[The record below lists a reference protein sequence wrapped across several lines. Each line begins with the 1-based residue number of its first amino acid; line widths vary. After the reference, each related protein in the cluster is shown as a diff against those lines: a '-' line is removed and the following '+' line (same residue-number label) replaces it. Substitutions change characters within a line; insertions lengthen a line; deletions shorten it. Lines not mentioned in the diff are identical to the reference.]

1 MRRVLWGGANNGV
14 IHFDEKVWSNF
25 IFFIN
30 GNLFLMKFTWGF
42 LYPFWVEKVKSL
54 WQ

>member
-1 MRRVLWGGANNGV
+1 MRRVLGGGVNNNL
-14 IHFDEKVWSNF
+14 IHFDEKVWSDF
-25 IFFIN
+25 IFFIS

-42 LYPFWVEKVKSL
+42 LYPFWVEKVKFL